1 MFAKRHRL
9 RLLTGMAT
17 LSLGV
22 LVTTPAAHA
31 QSPDINGLKAEAEA
45 YVNAHA
51 KLIQQIVDSTFSFQE
66 IGYNENQTGIYLTGI
81 LQRHGFAIR
90 RNIEGIPTAWVASW
104 SNGSGRPTVSLN
116 NDEDGLPGLSQ
127 MPGILKEQPMIA
139 GGNGQSEG
147 HNTGLAGM
155 VVSAL
160 ALQSVME
167 QHHISGT
174 VQVWPG
180 IAEEILGGKAW
191 YVRAGVFE
199 HVDAVLS
206 THVSSGLGTSYGRS
220 GGTGMISAEYT
231 FQGKTAHAAADPWD
245 GKSALASAEMFDNG
259 MNYMRQFFHP
269 ASRTQNV
276 LVNGGDEPNVIPALT
291 EDWYYFREVT
301 PEMVRQNF
309 ATANRVA
316 KAAAEMFGT
325 TVAVKTIGTAWPSWG
340 NQPLAEDMDRNIQ
353 AVGMP
358 NWTADD
364 QRYAKAVQALI
375 GQKPIG
381 LNTRIEKLGTGEV
394 NPLGGP
400 SDDIGDVMWTVPTV
414 RLMFPANI
422 PEVPFHN
429 WKAALAEATPIAYG
443 GAAVD
448 AKVLAMTALDLYLN
462 PQLVRNARHYF
473 DDVQPVLAMQAY
485 GTSKPVVYQSFLP
498 ANATPDISIHDALMT
513 KLRPLMEKMYYR
525 PDKYPT
531 YLDQLGVKW
540 PCLTQDSACGA
551 PKALVPPNQI
561 Q

>member
-1 MFAKRHRL
+1 MFAQRPNFRL
-9 RLLTGMAT
+9 FSGAAALVLASLL
-17 LSLGV
+17 LS
-22 LVTTPAAHA
+22 AAAGA
-31 QSPDINGLKAEAEA
+31 QAPNIGSVKAEAQG

-66 IGYNENQTGIYLTGI
+66 IGYNEVQTGIYLTGI
-81 LQRHGFAIR
+81 LQRHGFSIQR
-90 RNIEGIPTAWVASW
+90 RIAGIPTAWLASW
-104 SNGSGRPTVSLN
+104 SNGSGHPTVSLN

-127 MPGILKEQPMIA
+127 MPGVLKQQPMIV

-155 VVSAL
+155 VVAAL
-160 ALQSVME
+160 ALQSVMQ

-180 IAEEILGGKAW
+180 IAEEILAGKAW
-191 YVRAGVFE
+191 YVRAGVFD

-220 GGTGMISAEYT
+220 GGTAAVSVQYT
-231 FQGKTAHAAADPWD
+231 FHGKTAHAAADPWD

-276 LVNGGDEPNVIPALT
+276 LVNGGDEPNVVPDLT

-301 PEMVRQNF
+301 PEMVRQNL

-316 KAAAEMFGT
+316 KAAAAMFGT
-325 TVAVKTIGTAWPSWG
+325 TVDVNVIGTAWPSWG
-340 NQPLAEDMDRNIQ
+340 NQPLAEDMYKNIQ

-358 NWTADD
+358 AWTADD
-364 QRYAKAVQALI
+364 QLYAKAVQTLI
-375 GQKPIG
+375 GKPPIG
-381 LNTRIEKLGTGEV
+381 LSTHIDKLGTGVV

-443 GAAVD
+443 GASVD

-462 PQLVRNARHYF
+462 PRLVQSARHYF
-473 DDVQPVLAMQAY
+473 EAVQPVLAMKAY
-485 GTSKPVVYQSFLP
+485 GAPRPVVYHSFLP
-498 ANATPDISIHDALMT
+498 PEATPDLAIHDALMRR
-513 KLRPLMEKMYYR
+513 LRPLMEKLYYR
-525 PDKYPT
+525 PDRYPT

-540 PCLTQDSACGA
+540 PCLTQKSTCGA
-551 PKALVPPNQI
+551 PPPVVPGG
-561 Q
+561 

>member
-1 MFAKRHRL
+1 MFAKRH
-9 RLLTGMAT
+9 LLGWLVGMAT

-22 LVTTPAAHA
+22 LAITPAAAA

-66 IGYNENQTGIYLTGI
+66 IGYNETQTGIYLTGI
-81 LQRHGFAIR
+81 LQRHGFTIR

-127 MPGILKEQPMIA
+127 MPGILKEQPIIA

-167 QHHISGT
+167 KHHISGT

-191 YVRAGVFE
+191 YVRAGVFD

-220 GGTGMISAEYT
+220 GGTGVISAEYT

-269 ASRTQNV
+269 PSRTQNV
-276 LVNGGDEPNVIPALT
+276 LVNGGDEPNVVPALT

-301 PEMVRQNF
+301 PERVRQNF

-316 KAAAEMFGT
+316 KAAADMFGT
-325 TVAVKTIGTAWPSWG
+325 TMAVKTIGTAWPSWG
-340 NQPLAEDMDRNIQ
+340 NQPLAEDMDKNIQ

-364 QRYAKAVQALI
+364 QRYAKAVQTLI
-375 GQKPIG
+375 GKKPIG
-381 LNTRIEKLGTGEV
+381 LNTRIEKLGTGVV

-422 PEVPFHN
+422 PEVPAHN

-448 AKVLAMTALDLYLN
+448 AKVLAMTALDLYVN
-462 PQLVRNARHYF
+462 PQLVQNARHYF
-473 DDVQPVLAMQAY
+473 DAVQPVLAMQAY

-513 KLRPLMEKMYYR
+513 KLRPLMEKMYYQ

-531 YLDQLGVKW
+531 YLDQLGIKW
-540 PCLTQDSACGA
+540 PCLTQDSTCGA
-551 PKALVPPNQI
+551 PKALVPHN
-561 Q
+561 